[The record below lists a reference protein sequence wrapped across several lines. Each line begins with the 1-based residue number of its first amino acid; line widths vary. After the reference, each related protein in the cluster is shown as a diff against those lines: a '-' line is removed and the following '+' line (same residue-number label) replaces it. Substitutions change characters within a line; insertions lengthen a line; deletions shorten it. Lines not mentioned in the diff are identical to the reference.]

1 VTAAAGSWVVAVDNV
16 SAIPD
21 WWSDALCRAVTGDGD
36 VRRQLYSDGGLVVF
50 AFRRV
55 VLLNG
60 IDLGAVRDDLAD
72 RLLTVELA
80 RIDEQARRLDADLA
94 AAWRDAHPRLLGAL
108 LDLAVAV
115 LAALPK
121 LELDGLPRMAD
132 FARLLAGVDAVL
144 GTDGL
149 ATYLEQAADLAAD
162 SVAADPVMAALERR
176 IWTEWVGTA
185 AELLDRLPPADP
197 GWRPPRGWPAD
208 PRALTAALRR
218 RAPSLRRLGWVVDDL
233 GRGGKA
239 KTLRWRLVPPPAG
252 NGRASQGPDGQPTG
266 DARPDARPWTPAA
279 ICEDAENGRQA
290 GEAGISSP
298 PSLLWHFEKREEEA
312 PEHPVQRCAET
323 MPAAPAM
330 PADGPSLAESG
341 SCARCGATCRRY
353 GPRGHP
359 LCSNCRSGA
368 RESA

>member
-1 VTAAAGSWVVAVDNV
+1 MTAAAGSWVVAVDNV

-197 GWRPPRGWPAD
+197 GWRPPRDWPAD
-208 PRALTAALRR
+208 PRALTAVLRR

-252 NGRASQGPDGQPTG
+252 NGRASQGPHGHPTG
-266 DARPDARPWTPAA
+266 YARPDARPWTPAA
-279 ICEDAENGRQA
+279 IC
-290 GEAGISSP
+290 
-298 PSLLWHFEKREEEA
+298 
-312 PEHPVQRCAET
+312 
-323 MPAAPAM
+323 
-330 PADGPSLAESG
+330 
-341 SCARCGATCRRY
+341 
-353 GPRGHP
+353 
-359 LCSNCRSGA
+359 
-368 RESA
+368 